1 MTSDL
6 VWVLIRQDDG
16 ANRYRVGRYATRAE
30 AERIAGQLDGRSR
43 RRGHGQEQGHGQVQE
58 QDHGQQHGR
67 QHEQG
72 AAGGC
77 CYVIERIAPRM
88 AQA

>member
-30 AERIAGQLDGRSR
+30 AERIADQLDGRTR
-43 RRGHGQEQGHGQVQE
+43 QRGQEQGADRE
-58 QDHGQQHGR
+58 R
-67 QHEQG
+67 R
-72 AAGGC
+72 
-77 CYVIERIAPRM
+77 YVIERIAPRM

>member
-6 VWVLIRQDDG
+6 GWALIRQDGG

-30 AERIAGQLDGRSR
+30 AERIADRLAARRLDGER
-43 RRGHGQEQGHGQVQE
+43 EPE
-58 QDHGQQHGR
+58 A
-67 QHEQG
+67 G
-72 AAGGC
+72 AERPA
-77 CYVIERIAPRM
+77 IERRYVVECIAPRL

>member
-6 VWVLIRQDDG
+6 VWVLIRQDGG

-30 AERIAGQLDGRSR
+30 AERIADQLDVRSR
-43 RRGHGQEQGHGQVQE
+43 ERG
-58 QDHGQQHGR
+58 QDHGQER
-67 QHEQG
+67 ESEDDRR
-72 AAGGC
+72 
-77 CYVIERIAPRM
+77 YVIERITPRL

>member
-6 VWVLIRQDDG
+6 VWVLIRQDDA

-30 AERIAGQLDGRSR
+30 AERIADQLDVRSR
-43 RRGHGQEQGHGQVQE
+43 ERRQDLGLERESE
-58 QDHGQQHGR
+58 QDR
-67 QHEQG
+67 R
-72 AAGGC
+72 
-77 CYVIERIAPRM
+77 YVIERIAPRL